1 LALLILLLSCVA
13 LAAQGPEGR
22 VVVTV
27 EDPHGHAVEAALV
40 RSGRVSAVTGADGM
54 AALMLPIGSAEVA
67 VERIGFAPTSAVVVV
82 SAAGETAL
90 TIVLEALALET
101 EGIVVMSTRSNRRIE
116 EEPLRV
122 EVIDREE
129 IEEKLL
135 MTPGDI
141 AMLLNETAG
150 LRVQPTAPALGGAS
164 VRIQGLRGR
173 YTLILSDGLPLYGGQ
188 SGALGPLQI
197 PPVDLGQVEVIKGVA
212 SALYGATALG
222 GVVNLISRKPTPDRE
237 LLLNG
242 STLGGADAVLW
253 LADSLSP
260 RWAYSLLTGAHLQGQ
275 SDVDTDGWADL
286 PGYRRVMARPR
297 LYWNN
302 GHGSSVLAT
311 VGGMLEDREG
321 GTVTDGLTPAGT
333 PYAEELSTKRIDAGV
348 LARFLNRRGHFFSLR
363 GSASFQDH
371 EHTFGPAFEN
381 DRHGTA
387 FIEASYAG
395 TSGRHAWVVG
405 AAYQHDAY
413 RGDDVSTFDYTH
425 SVPGLFVQDEVTLS
439 DELLVSASARIDAHN
454 ELGVFANPRL
464 STLLRLDPWTVR
476 ASAGSGYF
484 APTPHTEDV
493 QSVGLTRLAAL
504 PSDLKAE
511 RARGVSLDVG
521 REVGDV
527 ELNATVFASIIDDP
541 VLTVPTVAG
550 MLELLN
556 ADEPTRAWGTEL
568 LARYTREPIHAT
580 ATYVYTRAT
589 EFWQGNRRLVPYTPR
604 HTAGAVVAWEEHA
617 QGRIGVELYFTGLQ
631 QTDDD
636 PYRSQSRSYV
646 ILGVLAERRI
656 GNARFFING
665 ENLLDSRHTR
675 WTPLVRP
682 SQSPQG
688 RWTTNVWAPLE
699 GRAFNGGVRLSF

>member
-1 LALLILLLSCVA
+1 MKRHATGGRNILFLTRIGRDWPLSNQRKYLHSWWRFAAAAVLIWCAPLT
-13 LAAQGPEGR
+13 AQETESR
-22 VVVTV
+22 AEVTV
-27 EDPHGHAVEAALV
+27 RSAAGAAVVGALV
-40 RSGRVSAVTGADGM
+40 RSANVSAVTGTDGIVT
-54 AALMLPIGSAEVA
+54 LTLPSGTSEVT
-67 VERIGFAPTSAVVVV
+67 VERIGYAPTQVVVEV
-82 SAAGETAL
+82 PNDGAATV
-90 TIVLEALALET
+90 TIVLHALALET
-101 EGIVVMSTRSNRRIE
+101 EGIVVMSTRSERRIE
-116 EEPLRV
+116 DEPLRV

-260 RWAYSLLTGAHLQGQ
+260 RWAYSLLAGAHLQSQ
-275 SDVDTDGWADL
+275 ADVDTDGWADL

-302 GHGSSVLAT
+302 GRGSSVLAT
-311 VGGMLEDREG
+311 VGAMLEDREG
-321 GTVTDGLTPAGT
+321 GTVIDGLTPAGT

-348 LARFLNRRGHFFSLR
+348 LARFLNRRGHFFTIR

-371 EHTFGPAFEN
+371 VHTFGPTLED

-387 FIEASYAG
+387 FFEASYAG
-395 TSGRHAWVVG
+395 TSGQHAWVVG
-405 AAYQHDAY
+405 AAFQHDAY
-413 RGDDVSTFDYTH
+413 HGEDVSTFDYTH
-425 SVPGLFVQDEVTLS
+425 SVPGIFAQDEVTLS
-439 DELLVSASARIDAHN
+439 DALLVSASARLDSHN
-454 ELGVFANPRL
+454 EHGVFVNPRV
-464 STLLRLDPWTVR
+464 SALLRLPPWTIR
-476 ASAGSGYF
+476 ASGGTGYF

-493 QSVGLTRLAAL
+493 QSVGLTRLAPL
-504 PSDLKAE
+504 PTDLKAE

-521 REVGDV
+521 RELGAV
-527 ELNATVFASIIDDP
+527 ELNATVFASTIDDA
-541 VLTVPTVAG
+541 VLTVPTVGG

-568 LARYTREPIHAT
+568 LAVRVHKGDGALAGQPPPRAIHT
-580 ATYVYTRAT
+580 T
-589 EFWQGNRRLVPYTPR
+589 PY
-604 HTAGAVVAWEEHA
+604 
-617 QGRIGVELYFTGLQ
+617 GRCSCGL
-631 QTDDD
+631 
-636 PYRSQSRSYV
+636 
-646 ILGVLAERRI
+646 
-656 GNARFFING
+656 
-665 ENLLDSRHTR
+665 
-675 WTPLVRP
+675 
-682 SQSPQG
+682 
-688 RWTTNVWAPLE
+688 
-699 GRAFNGGVRLSF
+699 GRARTRPDRSRALLHRPPDNGRRSVSNTVA